1 MQSFFADPE
10 YMAKVRPDE
19 AIVGDTSKMVF
30 LVGVDYVVIDNN
42 KYIPHEGPSAF

>member
-1 MQSFFADPE
+1 MESFYTDPE
-10 YMAKVRPDE
+10 YIKLIRPDE
-19 AIVGDTSKMVF
+19 AVVGDIDKMLF